1 MFTGGGG
8 VDFTATFSLT
18 GFVCGLL
25 SFGLF
30 YIWYSHFP
38 LWFSLILTF
47 VLSLSMYY
55 QVMFWIKQLSLA
67 LIMMNIEDR
76 IVNEYTYQ
84 IIKMGYKV
92 TVETVIDDETRQ
104 DSDQHYRFI
113 YDMPKWKRIYLLPI
127 TLLNVMLFPAWRIR
141 EFDGMDDVWG

>member
-1 MFTGGGG
+1 
-8 VDFTATFSLT
+8 
-18 GFVCGLL
+18 
-25 SFGLF
+25 
-30 YIWYSHFP
+30 
-38 LWFSLILTF
+38 
-47 VLSLSMYY
+47 
-55 QVMFWIKQLSLA
+55 
-67 LIMMNIEDR
+67 
-76 IVNEYTYQ
+76 
-84 IIKMGYKV
+84 MGYKV